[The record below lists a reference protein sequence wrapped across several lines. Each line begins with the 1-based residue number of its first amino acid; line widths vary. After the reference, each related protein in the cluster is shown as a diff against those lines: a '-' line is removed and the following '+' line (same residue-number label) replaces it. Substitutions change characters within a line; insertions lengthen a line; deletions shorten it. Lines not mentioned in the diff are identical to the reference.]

1 MYTLVPSQPDQTTNS
16 WTGSSSSLSLAQ
28 RMPFKNGLNKEVL
41 VLLLLIWGGGSF
53 RQATTSLLSS
63 FQSRM

>member
-1 MYTLVPSQPDQTTNS
+1 MYRHVPSQSDQTTNS

-41 VLLLLIWGGGSF
+41 VLLLVIWGGGSF
-53 RQATTSLLSS
+53 RQAITSLLSS